1 MDEFTICEKINN
13 YITVQE
19 QFLDKS
25 PFQKKLSVV
34 ECIKKD
40 LDIDT
45 YEKYRPLIFSIID
58 FIVAV
63 GRGRQKI
70 QIFPKPKY

>member
-19 QFLDKS
+19 QFLDKT

-34 ECIKKD
+34 ACIRKD
-40 LDIDT
+40 LDTEI
-45 YEKYRPLIFSIID
+45 YQKYRPLIFSIID

-70 QIFPKPKY
+70 LIFPKPKY

>member
-1 MDEFTICEKINN
+1 MDGFTICEKINN

-34 ECIKKD
+34 DK
-40 LDIDT
+40 
-45 YEKYRPLIFSIID
+45 RAVSFFSQF
-58 FIVAV
+58 FIRVNNSFYLY
-63 GRGRQKI
+63 I
-70 QIFPKPKY
+70 